1 MIKMEVIEAVPH
13 ARVSLT
19 PIRKPGRH
27 FFANPG
33 PTNIPDSVLR
43 AMDRNS
49 LDFVEGD
56 FLEIYDQARAGLKR
70 LLFTQHELFFYAS
83 SGHGG
88 WEASMVNLFSAG
100 DKVLMI
106 GGGYFS
112 STWAALSRAYGIE
125 VEMLE
130 TDWHEGVKI
139 TDLQARLEADK
150 AHTIKAVCVVH
161 NETSTSIAL
170 PLREIRAA
178 LDAARHPALYLC
190 DTISSLGCFAFK
202 MDEWGIDVVVG
213 GSQKGLMLP
222 TGMAFSAVG
231 PKAMAA
237 HEKATLPRFY
247 FDWTAML
254 ARRFRSFTGS
264 VPIVPFF
271 GLVESLRLLEQEGIE
286 NVWARHHR
294 LAEAVRAAGRAWGSG
309 NQGPT
314 LYCRDPSRYSDSV
327 TTFEAPEGHDAEK
340 LRKVLLDCYNVS
352 TGGGLGALSG
362 RVFRIGHMGD
372 LNEAM
377 ILGTLAT
384 VEIAMVE
391 VGMPHA
397 KGGVMAAMEWLAK

>member
-1 MIKMEVIEAVPH
+1 MPH
-13 ARVSLT
+13 ATIGKT
-19 PIRKPGRH
+19 PARKPGRH

-49 LDFVEGD
+49 MDFMESD

-70 LLFTQHELFFYAS
+70 ILFTDHEVFFYAS

-88 WEASMVNLFSAG
+88 WEATMVNLFSAG

-106 GGGYFS
+106 GGGYFP

-130 TDWHEGVKI
+130 VDWHEGVKI
-139 TDLQARLEADK
+139 ADLQARLEADK
-150 AHTIKAVCVVH
+150 AHQIKAVCVVH
-161 NETSTSIAL
+161 NETSTSVAL

-178 LDAARHPALYLC
+178 IDAARHPALYLC

-254 ARRFRSFTGS
+254 SRRFRSFTGS
-264 VPIVPFF
+264 VPSC
-271 GLVESLRLLEQEGIE
+271 LSSAWRKWLQ
-286 NVWARHHR
+286 
-294 LAEAVRAAGRAWGSG
+294 AAGAGRHRKCLGAPSSPRRRRCVPQDGSG
-309 NQGPT
+309 AVAIRARRFIAAMQ
-314 LYCRDPSRYSDSV
+314 SRYSDSV
-327 TTFEAPEGHDAEK
+327 TTFEAPEGHDAER
-340 LRKVLLDCYNVS
+340 LRKVLLDRYNVS

-384 VEIAMVE
+384 VEVAMGE
-391 VGMPHA
+391 VGMPHT
-397 KGGVMAAMEWLAK
+397 KGGVMAAMEALSK

>member
-1 MIKMEVIEAVPH
+1 MPH
-13 ARVSLT
+13 APVSMT
-19 PIRKPGRH
+19 PNRKPGRH

-49 LDFVEGD
+49 LDFVEAD
-56 FLEIYDQARAGLKR
+56 FLDIYDQARAGLKR
-70 LLFTQHELFFYAS
+70 ILFTEHEVFFYAS

-130 TDWHEGVKI
+130 VDWHEGVKI
-139 TDLQARLEADK
+139 ADLKARLDADK
-150 AHTIKAVCVVH
+150 AHEIKAVCVVH
-161 NETSTSIAL
+161 NETSTSVAL

-190 DTISSLGCFAFK
+190 DTISSLGCFEFK

-231 PKAMAA
+231 PKALAA
-237 HEKATLPRFY
+237 HQKATLPRFY

-294 LAEAVRAAGRAWGSG
+294 LAEAVRAAARVWGSG

-314 LYCRDPSRYSDSV
+314 LYCRDPSRCSDSV

-340 LRKVLLDCYNVS
+340 LRKCLLDRYNVS
-352 TGGGLGALSG
+352 TGGGLGTLSG

-384 VEIAMVE
+384 VEVAMGE
-391 VGMPHA
+391 VGMPHT
-397 KGGVMAAMEWLAK
+397 KGGVMAAMESLTK